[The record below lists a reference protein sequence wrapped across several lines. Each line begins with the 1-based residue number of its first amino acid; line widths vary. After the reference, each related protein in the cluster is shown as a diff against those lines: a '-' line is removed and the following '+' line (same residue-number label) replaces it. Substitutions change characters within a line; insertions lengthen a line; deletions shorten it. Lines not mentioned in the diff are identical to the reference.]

1 MGWLVYVVC
10 VHFGLDVATASFFAT
25 LALAWFARV
34 FAFWRKAPVTVFLIT
49 GIFPLVPGA
58 GIYYT
63 GYHLFMSDNSL
74 ALDKGLETIKIAV
87 AIALGIGIVLS
98 LPPFLFAPA
107 RAARKSAHNKR
118 REPMP
123 RVEVTIGKND
133 GGQRLDKF
141 LTKSYPNLPQS
152 MLYKA
157 IRKKDIKINGKRC
170 ENSTRLQEGDVVSF
184 FSRRSSSKRR
194 SGPRTF

>member
-1 MGWLVYVVC
+1 MINVSLLLYWLLQMGVAFLYTITFAIIFHTPRREWLCCGFTGAVGWLVYVVC

-25 LALAWFARV
+25 LALAGFARV

-98 LPPFLFAPA
+98 LPPFLFAP
-107 RAARKSAHNKR
+107 RKGGKEKR
-118 REPMP
+118 P
-123 RVEVTIGKND
+123 
-133 GGQRLDKF
+133 
-141 LTKSYPNLPQS
+141 
-152 MLYKA
+152 
-157 IRKKDIKINGKRC
+157 
-170 ENSTRLQEGDVVSF
+170 
-184 FSRRSSSKRR
+184 
-194 SGPRTF
+194 